1 MSVITNKKK
10 LFIIKIIIQQ
20 AKKSISLKM
29 PQTCNPKIRLNQY
42 WRYLTKMAWNVSIKF
57 IE

>member
-20 AKKSISLKM
+20 TKKSISLKM
-29 PQTCNPKIRLNQY
+29 PQTCTPKIRLTQY
-42 WRYLTKMAWNVSIKF
+42 
-57 IE
+57 